1 MISTYPID
9 IYNIIEHCEK
19 NDKQNSSTR
28 RIANIRSVNE
38 CYKIDTIS
46 WARKTVSNAAQTVKK
61 KMNNAINTKTVKEKM
76 NNAFNTK
83 RSRKR

>member
-1 MISTYPID
+1 MNTA
-9 IYNIIEHCEK
+9 EK
-19 NDKQNSSTR
+19 RYTQ

-38 CYKIDTIS
+38 CHKVDTIS
-46 WARKTVSNAAQTVKK
+46 WARKTVDNAARTVKK

>member
-1 MISTYPID
+1 M
-9 IYNIIEHCEK
+9 
-19 NDKQNSSTR
+19 
-28 RIANIRSVNE
+28 
-38 CYKIDTIS
+38 DTIS
-46 WARKTVSNAAQTVKK
+46 WARKTVDNAARTVKK